1 MEHPSNPLL
10 RQVASGWLEGIR
22 SPEYSVLCWLGIP
35 YAAPPVGPLRWRAP
49 QDPIPW
55 EGIRPAKQFG
65 PVSVQKQ
72 GTAVV
77 GSEDCLYLNVFRPD
91 TQETLP
97 VFFFIHGG
105 ARMPLLH
112 PLLKKNGVPTSSFRH
127 RLTEP
132 SLICIIPDCRGKF
145 KQFLKKPETAGQGA

>member
-105 ARMPLLH
+105 NNQTDSGQLMDGHHQPAAGRPGLAEHQGHPHRRPLGRFRQLRPAGYQKKPLLG
-112 PLLKKNGVPTSSFRH
+112 P
-127 RLTEP
+127 
-132 SLICIIPDCRGKF
+132 
-145 KQFLKKPETAGQGA
+145 